1 MAEQNQ
7 IPENLPIGGS
17 DKPSIKIQESREG
30 LEGLKEMLSSV
41 FSKGDKAARA
51 ALGPA
56 AGPVEGLLSLF
67 DLRDVPDA
75 LSSAGKDLQ
84 SGVTEGDPK
93 ALAAGILGTAL
104 VGAENAPGG
113 RAASKAS
120 KNLQDIISDEKKLD
134 EFKNQYKKQYGV
146 SQKQKQKPEVKEAVE
161 KRLAGEITGKEQRDI
176 TKKFLP
182 LEPITEMVKVPSFE
196 DIAGSLTKD
205 KTLSKGIINLN
216 TELEVGQRVSSRLDI
231 PAYENFDTWVVSFHD
246 GTKQGGKSI
255 GYGKTANL
263 TNVDFSSSAKA
274 ASNIAKEKTAK
285 STIARMYGDYNK
297 VPDEDVVARAERILA
312 GKVED
317 SNKYI
322 DPEDG
327 SEWVQVGMNPYR
339 ASYFVDKNTGTPLK
353 SAEEMIQ
360 VGPLVFA
367 KGSQRLKPSDFKKDK
382 SLTTKTDAGKTIPFK
397 KGGSVVERN
406 PYNYTARAI

>member
-1 MAEQNQ
+1 MHNMA
-7 IPENLPIGGS
+7 IDGDSALENVLNL
-17 DKPSIKIQESREG
+17 IQ
-30 LEGLKEMLSSV
+30 SSV
-41 FSKGDKAARA
+41 QTGLTKGEEVLQG

-56 AGPVEGLLSLF
+56 YEPIKGLAQFITPDISEIYKAGEQFIEQPSPAALTAVVMAGALESPVGK
-67 DLRDVPDA
+67 
-75 LSSAGKDLQ
+75 AGK
-84 SGVTEGDPK
+84 VTK
-93 ALAAGILGTAL
+93 IQKIVA
-104 VGAENAPGG
+104 
-113 RAASKAS
+113 
-120 KNLQDIISDEKKLD
+120 DEKKLD
-134 EFKNQYKKQYGV
+134 EFKDQYKKQYGV

-182 LEPITEMVKVPSFE
+182 LEPITKMVKVPTFE

-263 TNVDFSSSAKA
+263 TDVDFSSSAKA

-297 VPDEDVVARAERILA
+297 VPDEDVVARSKRILA

-327 SEWVQVGMNPYR
+327 SEWIQVGMNPYR

-382 SLTTKTDAGKTIPFK
+382 SLTTRTDTDKIVPFK
-397 KGGSVVERN
+397 KGGSIVERN
-406 PYNYTARAI
+406 PYNYTPRMI

>member
-1 MAEQNQ
+1 MKFE
-7 IPENLPIGGS
+7 IVIDTGTS
-17 DKPSIKIQESREG
+17 
-30 LEGLKEMLSSV
+30 
-41 FSKGDKAARA
+41 
-51 ALGPA
+51 
-56 AGPVEGLLSLF
+56 
-67 DLRDVPDA
+67 
-75 LSSAGKDLQ
+75 
-84 SGVTEGDPK
+84 VTE
-93 ALAAGILGTAL
+93 
-104 VGAENAPGG
+104 E
-113 RAASKAS
+113 SKIW
-120 KNLQDIISDEKKLD
+120 LFE
-134 EFKNQYKKQYGV
+134 
-146 SQKQKQKPEVKEAVE
+146 
-161 KRLAGEITGKEQRDI
+161 GELI
-176 TKKFLP
+176 
-182 LEPITEMVKVPSFE
+182 

-297 VPDEDVVARAERILA
+297 VPDEDVVARSKRILA

-327 SEWVQVGMNPYR
+327 SEWIQVGMNPYR
-339 ASYFVDKNTGTPLK
+339 ASYFVHKNTGTPLK

-367 KGSQRLKPSDFKKDK
+367 NGSQRLKPSDFKKDK
-382 SLTTKTDAGKTIPFK
+382 SLTTITDAGKTIPFK

-406 PYNYTARAI
+406 PYNYTAKAI